1 MKHIIFILLLSV
13 LFIKCSVI
21 HADAFLV
28 SIAVTEGEK
37 SKDSWSSNT
46 SISISGN
53 TLAYSKSFSG
63 SRKHRNG
70 SIDKTCTLTNEQV
83 AAIQDLIKKGNL
95 LVSDSIEDEDS
106 KYKSFERFVNIA
118 ADIIM

>member
-1 MKHIIFILLLSV
+1 MKKTIFIPLLLI
-13 LFIKCSVI
+13 LFFKCFTI

-28 SIAVTEGEK
+28 TIAITEGEK

-53 TLAYSKSFSG
+53 TIAYSKSYSG

-70 SIDKTCTLTNEQV
+70 NMDKTCTLTNEQV
-83 AAIQDLIKKGNL
+83 TAIQELIKKGNL

-106 KYKSFERFVNIA
+106 KYKSYERFVNIS
-118 ADIIM
+118 ADII